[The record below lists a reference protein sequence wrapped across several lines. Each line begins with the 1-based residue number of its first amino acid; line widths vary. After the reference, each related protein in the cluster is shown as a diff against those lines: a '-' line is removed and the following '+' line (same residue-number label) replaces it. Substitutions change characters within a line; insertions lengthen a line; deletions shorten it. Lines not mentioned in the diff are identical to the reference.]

1 MMKMEAIRFLLLI
14 GVMGSMVMGDVYL
27 HIPRGSN
34 NRLDEANRDRAN
46 GNRLFDS
53 QNNNRGGYNVG
64 TNIFVERSDLEIS
77 WTNQHACGGNPNTP
91 GCEMVIQMMCD
102 KNSRDG
108 TSTNRINDNEESDL
122 DYEYGRHES
131 YYYYQT
137 CKHTERNKGLF
148 TASQNLQGDSMIYT
162 RQNPNGNRRGYECPE
177 GFFFFHLNF
186 SSFSLLILFF
196 FLTLSLFPL
205 LLFLHKNFREG
216 LLPPLAS

>member
-1 MMKMEAIRFLLLI
+1 MEALRFLLLL
-14 GVMGSMVMGDVYL
+14 GVMASVVMGDVYL

-64 TNIFVERSDLEIS
+64 TNVFIEDSELDIS

-102 KNSRDG
+102 RFSRDG
-108 TSTNRINDNEESDL
+108 TTTNRIPDNEEYDL

-131 YYYYQT
+131 YHYYQT

-177 GFFFFHLNF
+177 GLCVVCCVCLFGANGWMTK
-186 SSFSLLILFF
+186 LFF
-196 FLTLSLFPL
+196 FTQFVSTC
-205 LLFLHKNFREG
+205 
-216 LLPPLAS
+216 